1 MKRLEQGRVELTTDF
16 DLPSLS
22 FTFLTLSPTRHGQ
35 HVRRPVCLIFS
46 LALYSPPPPRTL
58 THCVTFVPSVDTAPR
73 TIPSVLPHRASSL
86 NGDTD
91 SDKSDG
97 ELFEELEED
106 EEGFD
111 WGGFREKRME
121 QLKEE

>member
-1 MKRLEQGRVELTTDF
+1 MKLTF
-16 DLPSLS
+16 PLS
-22 FTFLTLSPTRHGQ
+22 SSFLLR
-35 HVRRPVCLIFS
+35 I
-46 LALYSPPPPRTL
+46 
-58 THCVTFVPSVDTAPR
+58 DTAPR
-73 TIPSVLPHRASSL
+73 TVPSVLPRREVDL
-86 NGDTD
+86 EDDND